1 MSKIHPTAI
10 ISNDAHLEEGV
21 EVGPYTVIEGNVTIG
36 KYTKIGSNTR
46 ILEFTDIGENCQV
59 HHGAVIGDIPQ
70 DKKYHGE
77 ITKTI
82 IGNDNVIR
90 EYVTINRGTE
100 GGGGK
105 TVIGNKNLI
114 MSYVHI
120 AHDCILGNEII
131 LASYTALTGHVVIE
145 DYACTSGMVGI
156 HHFCRI
162 GKMAYIGGLSKVT
175 QDVPPYIM
183 ADGNP
188 CRYRA
193 LNLVGIRR
201 YNLSPGA
208 IAALKEAFRVLISE
222 KSGNLSEVIEK
233 FKSSEEYSFSEV
245 KEMVQFL
252 IERSEN
258 HQARYLENSR
268 ADNAGK

>member
-1 MSKIHPTAI
+1 MNDIHPTAI
-10 ISNDAHLEEGV
+10 ISSDAKLGEGV
-21 EVGPYTVIEGNVTIG
+21 TVGPYSTIEGNVVIG
-36 KYTKIGSNTR
+36 NNTKIGSNTR
-46 ILEFTDIGENCQV
+46 ILEHTEIGESCDV

-70 DKKYHGE
+70 DKKYKGE
-77 ITKTI
+77 VTKTI
-82 IGNDNVIR
+82 IGKNNVIR

-105 TVIGNKNLI
+105 TVIGDDNLI

-120 AHDCILGNEII
+120 AHDCILANKII

-145 DYACTSGMVGI
+145 DYASTSGMVGI

-162 GKMAYIGGLSKVT
+162 GKMAYIGGMSKVT

-188 CRYRA
+188 CRFRA

-201 YNLSPGA
+201 HGLSPGA
-208 IAALKEAFRVLISE
+208 IAALKEAYRVLISDR
-222 KSGNLSEVIEK
+222 SGNLADVIEK
-233 FKSSEEYSFSEV
+233 FKGSEEYSFEEV
-245 KEMVQFL
+245 RELVQFT

-258 HQARYLENSR
+258 RQARYLETFR
-268 ADNAGK
+268 TDNNAN